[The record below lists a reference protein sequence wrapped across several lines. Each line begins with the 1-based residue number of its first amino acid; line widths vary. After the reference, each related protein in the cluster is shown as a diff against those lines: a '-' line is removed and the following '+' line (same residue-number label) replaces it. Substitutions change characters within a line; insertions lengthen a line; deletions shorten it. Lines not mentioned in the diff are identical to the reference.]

1 MKTEKTWRDERSAPG
16 TGGSRQP
23 LSPTVVDVVDEAM
36 THFGAAET
44 PNARESAAVNGD
56 QRECEE

>member
-1 MKTEKTWRDERSAPG
+1 MKTEKTRRDERSAPG

-44 PNARESAAVNGD
+44 PMLVKV
-56 QRECEE
+56 QQ